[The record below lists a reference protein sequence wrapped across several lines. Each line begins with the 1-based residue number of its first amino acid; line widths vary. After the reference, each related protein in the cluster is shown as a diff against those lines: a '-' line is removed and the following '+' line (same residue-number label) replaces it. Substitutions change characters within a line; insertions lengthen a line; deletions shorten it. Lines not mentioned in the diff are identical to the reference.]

1 MHVEKLMSARFCHE
15 GGASCQYMSVCMDG
29 CMYVCCY
36 TKTESERERER
47 ERTKKVHD
55 DATSS
60 QLGITS
66 RALGA
71 GSSETSFHQKHGKRL
86 QGSGFI

>member
-1 MHVEKLMSARFCHE
+1 
-15 GGASCQYMSVCMDG
+15 
-29 CMYVCCY
+29 MYAV
-36 TKTESERERER
+36 TQKPKARERER
-47 ERTKKVHD
+47 ERTKRVHD